1 MEKEQKLFLYQQIV
15 QEYKQK
21 ILNGELRP
29 HDPIPNQTDLARLYN
44 TSEMTS
50 RRALTEL
57 VNEDLIYRIRSKGTF
72 VKDKNA
78 SRAIEPNTPVKPV
91 TQLKKIYFAHPG
103 VKMRMFALD
112 FYRNLL
118 LGIQRVCEDNEVE
131 FRIWDLG
138 PKFELPDEED
148 AGFILITDVPTA
160 RMDYVE
166 ALQRW
171 KREDR
176 KMVTVQ
182 FSYPHLQI
190 PYVIEDN
197 LTGGYLATQHLL
209 SLGHTR
215 IGIIL
220 TGTSQLHLNH
230 EFSMRLEGYKL
241 AHSLYHLDFDPEL
254 VCVVNK
260 AFEDESMGVEGF
272 EALMLLDNPPTAIF
286 AVGDY
291 KALGVINAARDRSLS
306 IPNDLS
312 VIGYDN
318 EMFGE
323 HIEPGL
329 TTIDHNTFLFGT
341 RAAEILLFS
350 WKPYNESETIMD
362 TIVPKLVIRDST
374 SEYRKD

>member
-1 MEKEQKLFLYQQIV
+1 MEQDHKIYMYQQIV
-15 QEYKQK
+15 NDYKQK
-21 ILNGELRP
+21 ILSGELKP
-29 HDPIPNQTDLARLYN
+29 HDSIPNQSDLARLYN

-50 RRALTEL
+50 RRALSEL
-57 VNEDLIYRIRSKGTF
+57 VLEDLIYRIRSKGTF
-72 VKDKNA
+72 VKDQK
-78 SRAIEPNTPVKPV
+78 SGIERSSKIIKPLP
-91 TQLKKIYFAHPG
+91 QLKRIYFAHPG
-103 VKMRMFALD
+103 VKMRMFTLD

-118 LGIQRVCEDNEVE
+118 SGIQAICEENDVE
-131 FRIWDLG
+131 FRILDLG

-148 AGFILITDVPTA
+148 AGYVLITDVPTA

-166 ALQRW
+166 ALQQW
-171 KREDR
+171 KKEER

-209 SLGHTR
+209 SLGHRR

-230 EFSMRLEGYKL
+230 EFSLRLQGYKL
-241 AHSLYHLDFDPEL
+241 ALSLYHIDFDPEL
-254 VCVVNK
+254 VSVVDK
-260 AFEDESMGVEGF
+260 MYEDESMGAEGF
-272 EALMLLDNPPTAIF
+272 EALMSLSEPPTAIF

-291 KALGVINAARDRSLS
+291 KALGVINAARERSLS

-323 HIEPGL
+323 HIDPGL
-329 TTIDHNTFLFGT
+329 TTIDHNTYLFGT
-341 RAAEILLFS
+341 RAAEMLLFN
-350 WKPYNESETIMD
+350 WKPYNAAETVVD
-362 TIVPKLVIRDST
+362 TVVPKLIIRDST
-374 SEYRKD
+374 KEYTQD